1 MERNS
6 IIVVTKHSP
15 LIYITADWFT
25 GGSVPKMLQCTSSQN
40 KMASHR
46 SYTSEEVLAE
56 IFADPDSDF
65 DGESSSDESYT
76 EEVLSESTESSESD
90 ESDELSEN
98 DAQENTPRPA
108 RGRGRG
114 RGGGRGRARQHNGA
128 AGRGARRNQQQ
139 EDALLEQQWTS
150 NDQQPRIPTFTARTG
165 LQVQLPNNA
174 GVSDYLTLFLTDEFF
189 DLLVEQTNL
198 YAAQYKRGNANLPPN
213 SRAISWEETNRNE
226 MKKFLAL
233 VLLMGI
239 VRKPE
244 VSDYWSTNPLLKGS
258 IFNSVMP
265 RNRFQ
270 SILQF
275 LHFADN
281 SRYDANDPN
290 HDRLYKVR
298 PVVGYLVSKFKSV
311 YIPEEHISIDEELLL
326 WKGRLVFK
334 QYIPLKSKI
343 WHQDV

>member
-1 MERNS
+1 M
-6 IIVVTKHSP
+6 VVTKHSP

-90 ESDELSEN
+90 ESNKLSEN

-108 RGRGRG
+108 C
-114 RGGGRGRARQHNGA
+114 GGGRGRARQHNGA
-128 AGRGARRNQQQ
+128 AGCGARRNQQQ

-150 NDQQPRIPTFTARTG
+150 NDRQPRIPAFTARTG

-174 GVSDYLTLFLTDEFF
+174 GVSDYLTLFLTNEFF

-198 YAAQYKRGNANLPPN
+198 YAAQYKMGNANLPPN
-213 SRAISWEETNRNE
+213 SHAISWEESNRNE
-226 MKKFLAL
+226 MEKFLAL

-275 LHFADN
+275 LHFADKQLL
-281 SRYDANDPN
+281 DE
-290 HDRLYKVR
+290 V
-298 PVVGYLVSKFKSV
+298 
-311 YIPEEHISIDEELLL
+311 EHGIMNY
-326 WKGRLVFK
+326 
-334 QYIPLKSKI
+334 QN
-343 WHQDV
+343 